1 VWGLVRLFS
10 FCRTPV
16 NPLRAP
22 LLRLGTS
29 WKARSDRSR
38 GVTVEIESDA
48 RKNAAKAAARVSIST
63 ATGLT
68 GVRSGIWSRTA
79 AKEDSP

>member
-1 VWGLVRLFS
+1 MWGLVRLS
-10 FCRTPV
+10 PFCRTSV

-22 LLRLGTS
+22 LSAHRTT

-38 GVTVEIESDA
+38 GLPVEIESDA

-63 ATGLT
+63 ARGLT
-68 GVRSGIWSRTA
+68 DVRFSIWSRTA
-79 AKEDSP
+79 AKEEAS